1 MCQGKR
7 IGKKK
12 KTTVKTANL
21 NPYYN
26 ESFVFVV
33 EEMSLKK
40 VSCYYRDCKK
50 VNWTSL
56 HMSSKKGWLQQCSSY
71 AVIVEAKFL
80 DCIPGFFNL
89 VSLQRRLSWTFQLHV
104 FFTFVIQMMMLQKG
118 YLHKL
123 WCICI
128 QSVYVHVPGGRK
140 IKLKKTISTTGKIIE
155 N

>member
-40 VSCYYRDCKK
+40 VSLLRQRLQKNIICSSLISSGKNVLDKGNLNCF
-50 VNWTSL
+50 TSVIE
-56 HMSSKKGWLQQCSSY
+56 KGWLQQCSIY
-71 AVIVEAKFL
+71 AFIVEVKFL
-80 DCIPGFFNL
+80 DCIPGVIKFCCFTKAI
-89 VSLQRRLSWTFQLHV
+89 SLNF
-104 FFTFVIQMMMLQKG
+104 
-118 YLHKL
+118 
-123 WCICI
+123 
-128 QSVYVHVPGGRK
+128 
-140 IKLKKTISTTGKIIE
+140 
-155 N
+155 